1 MSCYCINPFCDN
13 RQNPNDIE
21 NCLSCGTSLLINDRI
36 RLVEPLRELGNNPFN
51 YFEVFEVDDA
61 GTQWNPGLNRRVMKV
76 LKWDTPNLVKLIEH
90 ESLALQL
97 IQHPNIPESTVDD
110 FFIFVP
116 KNSRLILHCLVM
128 DKFEGKNLEQWIES
142 NDPISQSLALEWLK
156 QLVEILDTVHRS
168 DFFHRDIK
176 PSNIVLQP
184 TGQLALIDFGTVRR
198 LTNTYLAKV
207 SGSGGTNTG
216 RGGRYEITAVVTP
229 RYTPLE
235 QIEGQAV
242 PQSDFFALG
251 RTFVQL
257 VTGLQL
263 MDLPKDEQTG
273 RLIWRDKARQID
285 KPFADFLDELMAPLP
300 GQRPQTTRV
309 ILQRLERLPFQS
321 KLNRVIKSKPFKIS
335 AFVLSLISIAGLIYA
350 SLPVVASYYLN
361 EGKKAQKENRFDEA
375 KNNFQKS
382 VYWNYKLN
390 PLVANFFLE
399 QGEKLHK
406 ENRLIDAEKDFESA
420 VKYNP
425 SLTYSISNFYFEQAE
440 RRGIAPEVAK
450 KYYEL
455 AIKFNPKDVVIYNN
469 LALLCQELLDDEC
482 VNSSYKRLFQLNP
495 NTWEGHYGLGSFYDD
510 RTEYELAEIQY
521 KLAIKNSNGDP
532 QPLNNLARLKNI
544 TGDYNAAVALA
555 LEGLQKTKDPES
567 QATLYKNLGWAKL
580 GQKKYSEAKEYLE
593 KAIKLDSK
601 RTDAYCLLAQVHE
614 MKGEINHARISWEV
628 CLVAESNQLEVQ
640 KWRKQVLKRLL
651 GDIMPGSSP

>member
-1 MSCYCINPFCDN
+1 MGYCINPLCKQ
-13 RQNPNDIE
+13 RQNPDDVNH
-21 NCLSCGTSLLINDRI
+21 CLFCGTSLLINDRI
-36 RLVEPLRELGNNPFN
+36 CLVKPLRELTENPFS
-51 YFEVFEVDDA
+51 YMEVFEVDDA
-61 GTQWNPGLNRRVMKV
+61 GTQWNPGPKRRVMKV
-76 LKWDTPNLVKLIEH
+76 LKWNTPKLVDLIERESLTLRLIEH
-90 ESLALQL
+90 
-97 IQHPNIPESTVDD
+97 PCIPKSTIDD
-110 FFIFVP
+110 FFTFIP
-116 KNSRLILHCLVM
+116 NNSSLILHCLIM
-128 DKFEGKNLEQWIES
+128 DKFEGENLEQWLES
-142 NDPISQSLALEWLK
+142 NGRISQTVALQWLR
-156 QLVEILDTVHRS
+156 QLVEILDEVHRTEI
-168 DFFHRDIK
+168 FHRDIK
-176 PSNIVLQP
+176 PSNIILQSS
-184 TGQLALIDFGTVRR
+184 GQLALIDFGVARR
-198 LTNTYLAKV
+198 VTDTYLAKV
-207 SGSGGTNTG
+207 SGSGGSSTG
-216 RGGRYEITAVVTP
+216 RGGRYEITSVSTP
-229 RYTPLE
+229 RYSPFE
-235 QIEGQAV
+235 QVNGQAV
-242 PQSDFFALG
+242 PQSDFYALG

-257 VTGLQL
+257 VTGIQL
-263 MDLPKDEQTG
+263 MDLPTDKKTG
-273 RLIWRDKARQID
+273 NLIWRDKARQID

-335 AFVLSLISIAGLIYA
+335 AFVLGLISIASLIYA

-361 EGKKAQKENRFDEA
+361 EGKKAQKENRFNEA

-406 ENRLIDAEKDFESA
+406 ENRLRDAEKDFESA

-482 VNSSYKRLFQLNP
+482 VNSSYKKLFQLNP

-651 GDIMPGSSP
+651 GDIVPGSSP

>member
-1 MSCYCINPFCDN
+1 MSYCINPKCKQ
-13 RQNPNDIE
+13 RENPDDSE
-21 NCLSCGTSLLINDRI
+21 RCLYCGTELLIDQRF
-36 RLVEPLRELGNNPFN
+36 RLLKPLRPLDFRYNTEI
-51 YFEVFEVDDA
+51 FEVDDN
-61 GTQWNPGLNRRVMKV
+61 GIRKVMKV
-76 LKWDTPNLVKLIEH
+76 LKSQESKEIELLQR
-90 ESLALQL
+90 ETLTLQL
-97 IQHPNIPESTVDD
+97 FNHPGIPRVIDD
-110 FFIFVP
+110 LFSFIP
-116 KNSRLILHCLVM
+116 NKSYRTLHCLVM
-128 DKFEGKNLEQWIES
+128 QKFEGQNLEQWIEA
-142 NDPISQSLALEWLK
+142 NGRISQALAFNWLK
-156 QLVEILDTVHRS
+156 QLVEILDQVHRS
-168 DFFHRDIK
+168 GFFHRDIK
-176 PSNIVLQP
+176 PSNIILQP
-184 TGQLALIDFGTVRR
+184 DGQLGLIDFGAVREVSG
-198 LTNTYLAKV
+198 TYLGKI
-207 SGSGGTNTG
+207 SGG
-216 RGGRYEITAVVTP
+216 GGNELGLGAQYEITVIRSAC
-229 RYTPLE
+229 YSPLE
-235 QIEGQAV
+235 QINGQAV
-242 PQSDFFALG
+242 PQSDFYAIG
-251 RTFVQL
+251 RTFTYL
-257 VTGLQL
+257 VTGIPLIN
-263 MDLPKDEQTG
+263 LPTDQQTT
-273 RLIWRDKARQID
+273 RLIWRNEASQID
-285 KPFADFLDELMAPLP
+285 KPFADLLDELMAPAP
-300 GQRPQTTRV
+300 GKRPPSTQV
-309 ILQRLERLPFQS
+309 LLQRLEHLPF
-321 KLNRVIKSKPFKIS
+321 KSKINRIVKSKSFRIGTV
-335 AFVLSLISIAGLIYA
+335 FLTILTVA
-350 SLPVVASYYLN
+350 SLFYAAKPFIAKHSLN
-361 EGKKAQKENRFDEA
+361 EGEKAERENRFAEA
-375 KNNFQKS
+375 QK
-382 VYWNYKLN
+382 Y
-390 PLVANFFLE
+390 F
-399 QGEKLHK
+399 HK
-406 ENRLIDAEKDFESA
+406 A

-482 VNSSYKRLFQLNP
+482 VNSSYKKLFKLNP

-521 KLAIKNSNGDP
+521 KLAIQNSNGDP

-651 GDIMPGSSP
+651 GDIVPGSSP